1 MLVRIAHAT
10 DGQEQRREIDAFLIR
25 RGLTT
30 GRIYGQRRGE
40 IAAAIG
46 GEGFAER
53 LLRFSGQ
60 GQFTEV
66 QHRRVVEAPLDEV
79 HGLDDGGA
87 PRRLAR
93 FVDGL
98 LAALEVEDDVRT
110 ALRIGH
116 AHFAVEQAERGGAVV
131 GDFQRE
137 LGAANDRRHLRSLH
151 LELIRFVAME
161 EVEDALEEI
170 EARLALA
177 LAFNADETARSDAH
191 RFQIR
196 EAQERLAVPVRANP
210 IAGIEHL
217 VGVGGIPSSR
227 LGPLDF
233 DRALHPENGRCAFRL
248 RGGRA
253 GLADSQ
259 HGQEQQPRGP
269 NQFVK
274 HEFHPVPDVAGLEVE
289 LKTRGWQAALCL
301 RRCVLALRAADTY
314 SFL

>member
-1 MLVRIAHAT
+1 
-10 DGQEQRREIDAFLIR
+10 
-25 RGLTT
+25 
-30 GRIYGQRRGE
+30 
-40 IAAAIG
+40 
-46 GEGFAER
+46 
-53 LLRFSGQ
+53 
-60 GQFTEV
+60 
-66 QHRRVVEAPLDEV
+66 
-79 HGLDDGGA
+79 
-87 PRRLAR
+87 
-93 FVDGL
+93 
-98 LAALEVEDDVRT
+98 
-110 ALRIGH
+110 
-116 AHFAVEQAERGGAVV
+116 
-131 GDFQRE
+131 
-137 LGAANDRRHLRSLH
+137 
-151 LELIRFVAME
+151 ME

-177 LAFNADETARSDAH
+177 LALDADEAARADAD

-196 EAQERLAVPVRANP
+196 EAQEGLAVPVRSDA
-210 IAGIEHL
+210 IAGIKHL
-217 VGVGGIPSSR
+217 VRVGGIPSSR

-289 LKTRGWQAALCL
+289 LKTRVWQAALCL